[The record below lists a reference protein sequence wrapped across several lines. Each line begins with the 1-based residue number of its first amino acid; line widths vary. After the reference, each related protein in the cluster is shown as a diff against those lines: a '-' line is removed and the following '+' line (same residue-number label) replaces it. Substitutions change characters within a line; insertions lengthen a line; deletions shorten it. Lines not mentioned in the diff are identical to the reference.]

1 MLLKNTRPCPCL
13 PQAGV
18 SRHRNRKK
26 EMYLFDLGKLPGQQS
41 MLIFHALARLGI
53 EALVIVSPKIPLVS
67 IGYFQDAAEEID
79 LQYCR
84 ESGIPFMRREVGG
97 GATYLDENQIFYQLI
112 WKKYNPKFPKAIDE
126 IYPWF
131 SQAPVETYR
140 TFGIEAEF
148 RTVNDIITSTGRKI
162 AGEGGGNIGD
172 CMVFVGGIL
181 LDFDYQAMGRILKV
195 PDEKF
200 RDKVYKTM
208 GENLTT
214 MKRELGMIPSRE
226 EVISVLK
233 EKFKKIVGKLK
244 PASLNP
250 EILENMRQIEAWMTS
265 EEFLLK
271 KTPRIPGGV
280 KIKEGVEVLYG
291 LHKTRG
297 GLIRT
302 TEEISEGKIEGINI
316 SGDFT
321 FYPKERLDGLE
332 GSLEKASLEEDQII
346 ERVETYY
353 EKEGVESPGVE
364 SRDIA
369 QTILNPIKHPKV
381 D

>member
-1 MLLKNTRPCPCL
+1 
-13 PQAGV
+13 
-18 SRHRNRKK
+18 
-26 EMYLFDLGKLPGQQS
+26 MYFFDLGKLSGQQS
-41 MLIFHALARLGI
+41 MLIFHALARMEI

-67 IGYFQDAAEEID
+67 IGYFQDAEQEVD

-84 ESGIPFMRREVGG
+84 DSKIPFMRREVGG

-112 WKKYNPKFPKAIDE
+112 WKKDNPKFPKAIHD

-131 SQAPVETYR
+131 SEAPVETYR
-140 TFGIEAEF
+140 TFGIQAEF
-148 RTVNDIITSTGRKI
+148 RAINDIITSSARKI

-181 LDFDYQAMGRILKV
+181 LDFDYQAMSRILKV

-208 GENLTT
+208 EENLTT
-214 MKRELGMIPSRE
+214 MKRELGVIPSRE
-226 EVISVLK
+226 EVVSVLK
-233 EKFKKIVGKLK
+233 EKFEKMVGKFT
-244 PASLNP
+244 PASLNS
-250 EILENMRQIEAWMTS
+250 EILEKMKQIESWMTS

-291 LHKTRG
+291 LHKAKG

-302 TEEISEGKIEGINI
+302 AEEISEGRIEDISI

-332 GSLEKASLEEDQII
+332 GSLEKVPLEEDQII
-346 ERVETYY
+346 ERVEAYY
-353 EKEGVESPGVE
+353 EEKGIESPGVV
-364 SRDIA
+364 SKDFA
-369 QTILNPIKHPKV
+369 TTILSPVQTSK
-381 D
+381 